1 MSSIF
6 QVPPS
11 RFILYSDLVAVGS
24 EIRTVAA
31 FPAMLSTSADFGSSR
46 LSWWRAIASHS
57 CGLSSNRTFR
67 KCCVIRPH
75 ATFSSFVV
83 R

>member
-24 EIRTVAA
+24 AMRTTAL
-31 FPAMLSTSADFGSSR
+31 FPAMLSTLADFGSSCLFWCR
-46 LSWWRAIASHS
+46 DTAWHS
-57 CGLSSNRTFR
+57 SSLPSNRILM
-67 KCCVIRPH
+67 KWEVASEQ
-75 ATFSSFVV
+75 ATFSSLVV